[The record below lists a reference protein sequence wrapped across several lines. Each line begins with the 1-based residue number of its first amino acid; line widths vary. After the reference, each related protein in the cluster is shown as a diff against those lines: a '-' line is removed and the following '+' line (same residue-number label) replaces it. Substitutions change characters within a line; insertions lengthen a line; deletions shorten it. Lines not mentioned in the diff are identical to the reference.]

1 MDLKLTGKVA
11 LVTGSTAGIGRAIA
25 ERLLREGAT
34 VIVNGRTSDRVAKV
48 VSELRPLATRPDALR
63 GLAAD
68 ISLAPD
74 ADRLIRELP
83 DVDILINNMG
93 KYEPVP
99 FEQITDDQWLDMLNA
114 NVLSGIRMSRHYL
127 PRMLKRKQSPGRII
141 FVSSESGL
149 NTPTEMI
156 HYGVSKTAQLA
167 VARGLA
173 QLCAGTA
180 VTVNSILPGPT
191 WSEGVE
197 QFVKDVAATRKVD
210 AKVIETEFFQ
220 TVRPSSLLKR
230 FATVEE
236 IADLTAFLASPLS
249 AATNGAAVRCEGG
262 ILNTLA

>member
-1 MDLKLTGKVA
+1 
-11 LVTGSTAGIGRAIA
+11 
-25 ERLLREGAT
+25 
-34 VIVNGRTSDRVAKV
+34 
-48 VSELRPLATRPDALR
+48 
-63 GLAAD
+63 
-68 ISLAPD
+68 
-74 ADRLIRELP
+74 
-83 DVDILINNMG
+83 
-93 KYEPVP
+93 
-99 FEQITDDQWLDMLNA
+99 
-114 NVLSGIRMSRHYL
+114 
-127 PRMLKRKQSPGRII
+127 
-141 FVSSESGL
+141 
-149 NTPTEMI
+149 
-156 HYGVSKTAQLA
+156 
-167 VARGLA
+167 
-173 QLCAGTA
+173 